1 MANNESVLTLRDILK
16 VLFKRKSLI
25 ITVTVAATI
34 TATVV
39 VFLKPPA
46 YESVAQIL
54 VRRSIPEMEE
64 PSANPA
70 ERGSQTFFRQINQ
83 ADEMNTAI
91 SVLKS
96 RDLVESVMDQMK
108 LTPEQFD
115 KVPDF
120 RRYIRMAWNG
130 CRDTGS
136 YIWHETKYLLHLSRR
151 PTAEE
156 IASLK
161 QEQFVNKAL
170 KAVIV
175 EQIPDSDVLR
185 IGIRMNDPALAQKF
199 SHLYSEMALAWHFE
213 KFRQTGNL
221 SFFQDQADQSSDE
234 LAKLEKDL
242 ATMRHD
248 MNLIGIA
255 ERRALIIE
263 SRFQFEARLNTVLA
277 NLAANHAEMRR
288 IDMLLT
294 NEPATAT
301 LTRETSIN
309 PLHQQVVDKIGEL
322 ELRRVSDAGK
332 LTPQSRTLRDMDDTL
347 DGWKSHLTQI
357 PEQQEISVV
366 EGLNSVHQ
374 RLRQKQVDLA
384 AETAALSAE
393 AEVLRQR
400 IAAYDSDLNN
410 LNDGAY
416 KVSDLE
422 RRIAAREA
430 VYAQYLRNSEQAR
443 VSEAKQQARMANLN
457 IVQSAALPV
466 RPINPRKLFSILL
479 SAGGSLLVS
488 LAWAFA
494 REMNDTSFENEQQIR
509 NALALEPWATLP
521 HIDMTAFRDNP
532 LAIPASL
539 QDPAQR
545 LWTRL
550 AKSCQKSPVT
560 AAFVSSRRGE
570 GTTTIALQAAMAAQA
585 ENHRVLLV
593 DAGPGGKLSRI
604 LGLEDC
610 QGLTDIE
617 EQGSLVQCIHPTKHA
632 GLFILPSGRLTTKP
646 ENIDWQ
652 TLLQGVKKAYDV
664 VLFDI
669 GHVHGNHP
677 QPGMLAALDGVIL
690 IVAAHATRRE
700 IVQQTISELRGNREA
715 HLLGMALNRRR
726 FFIPEFLYRIA

>member
-1 MANNESVLTLRDILK
+1 MASNESFLTLRDILK
-16 VLFKRKSLI
+16 VLFKRKALI
-25 ITVTVAATI
+25 ITVTLVATV

-39 VFLKPPA
+39 VLLKPPV
-46 YESVAQIL
+46 YESAAQIL
-54 VRRSIPEMEE
+54 VRRSIPELEE
-64 PSANPA
+64 PSANPG

-96 RDLVESVMDQMK
+96 RDLVESVMDQLQ

-120 RRYIRMAWNG
+120 RRYIRIAWNG

-136 YIWHETKYLLHLSRR
+136 YLWRETKYLLHLSRR

-161 QEQFVNKAL
+161 QEQFVNKVL
-170 KAVIV
+170 KAIIV

-185 IGIRMNDPALAQKF
+185 IGIRMNDPAHARKF

-221 SFFQDQADQSSDE
+221 SFFQTQADQSSDE

-255 ERRALIIE
+255 ERRTLIIE

-277 NLAANHAEMRR
+277 NLAANHAGMRR
-288 IDMLLT
+288 IGMLLT

-309 PLHQQVVDKIGEL
+309 PLHQQVVDKIGDL

-332 LTPQSRTLRDMDDTL
+332 LSPQSRTLRDMDDTL

-374 RLRQKQVDLA
+374 SLRQKQVDLA
-384 AETAALSAE
+384 AESASLSAE

-400 IAAYDSDLNN
+400 IVAYDHDLDN

-466 RPINPRKLFSILL
+466 RPVKPRKLFSILL
-479 SAGGSLLVS
+479 SAGAALLVS

-494 REMNDTSFENEQQIR
+494 REMNDTSFENEQQVLS
-509 NALALEPWATLP
+509 ALALEPWTTLP
-521 HIDMTAFRDNP
+521 QVDMTTFHENP
-532 LAIPASL
+532 LAIPPSL

-545 LWTRL
+545 LWARL
-550 AKSCQKSPVT
+550 SKSCTRSPIT

-570 GTTTIALQAAMAAQA
+570 GTTTIALQAAMAARA
-585 ENHRVLLV
+585 EDQRVLLV
-593 DAGPGGKLSRI
+593 DAGPGGTLSH
-604 LGLEDC
+604 LSGLKDC
-610 QGLTDIE
+610 QGLTDIKG
-617 EQGSLVQCIHPTKHA
+617 QDSLAQCIHPTKHA
-632 GLFILPSGRLTTKP
+632 GLAILPSGILSTKP

-652 TLLQGVKKAYDV
+652 KLLQTVKTDYDV

-669 GHVHGNHP
+669 GPVHGKHP

-690 IVAAHATRRE
+690 VVAAHTTRRE

-715 HLLGMALNRRR
+715 KLLGMALNRRR